1 MNVVIPLTRPHAL
14 PRQQYDEAA
23 VAAGDRRGTV
33 PERELAG
40 TLLRSRRRADE
51 AHAMATERNTSR
63 ATQTWAMAGWCCMRR
78 SGCVHRGSLMIE
90 TRAWQP
96 RAAVVNRS
104 TTGSEVGAARWWTE
118 ASMHRAGRRGFR
130 RGPVTADLERGVWT
144 LAADG
149 PTFGA
154 RPARPVGRPAA
165 ASASARANA
174 AAAAGASTADATRAE
189 RGHDVHKGSG
199 SVPGWRRSAG
209 TTT

>member
-63 ATQTWAMAGWCCMRR
+63 ATRTWAMAGWCCMRR

-90 TRAWQP
+90 ARAWQP
-96 RAAVVNRS
+96 RAAVVSRFAAGRQRS
-104 TTGSEVGAARWWTE
+104 RHRRSLIEPLTSCLRFPEWRPVKGRASLVGAPGRSDIALRNDADNGGWTVY
-118 ASMHRAGRRGFR
+118 ATRD
-130 RGPVTADLERGVWT
+130 GPVD
-144 LAADG
+144 
-149 PTFGA
+149 
-154 RPARPVGRPAA
+154 
-165 ASASARANA
+165 
-174 AAAAGASTADATRAE
+174 
-189 RGHDVHKGSG
+189 H
-199 SVPGWRRSAG
+199 
-209 TTT
+209 

>member
-14 PRQQYDEAA
+14 PRQHYDEVA
-23 VAAGDRRGTV
+23 VAAGDRRGLFQNPSLRALCSGQEGEQTK
-33 PERELAG
+33 PTPWRPSGIPRERHGPGPWLVGAACAG
-40 TLLRSRRRADE
+40 QDAST
-51 AHAMATERNTSR
+51 
-63 ATQTWAMAGWCCMRR
+63 G
-78 SGCVHRGSLMIE
+78 GSLMIE
-90 TRAWQP
+90 ARAWQP
-96 RAAVVNRS
+96 RAAVVSRS

-174 AAAAGASTADATRAE
+174 AAAPGASTADATRAE
-189 RGHDVHKGSG
+189 RGHDVRKGSG
-199 SVPGWRRSAG
+199 SAPGWRRSAG
-209 TTT
+209 TTP

>member
-63 ATQTWAMAGWCCMRR
+63 ATRPWAMAGWCCMRR

-90 TRAWQP
+90 ARAWQP
-96 RAAVVNRS
+96 RAAVVSRS

-130 RGPVTADLERGVWT
+130 RGPVTADLERGRYGLWRQTVPRS
-144 LAADG
+144 G
-149 PTFGA
+149 PDLRDRWVGLQPRRHQRGRTPRPRPRPGRA
-154 RPARPVGRPAA
+154 RRMRHGR
-165 ASASARANA
+165 
-174 AAAAGASTADATRAE
+174 
-189 RGHDVHKGSG
+189 KGS
-199 SVPGWRRSAG
+199 
-209 TTT
+209 